1 MARGSSIGLPVR
13 RRGFDSRYLLCCA
26 SGRRRPPRSATSV
39 PPVAPLA
46 SLDGHERTKHVPARC
61 SGSNTVCKIVERG
74 STPRRA
80 SNASA
85 RGRDQRLLNAGLR
98 DRHAPEALRRIR
110 LVAQDAGFSIRQR
123 GFDSLMRRRISTH
136 GGQQVYEASSGSSTL
151 PGDTTL
157 LFVVGTIAAL
167 RRLRTG
173 FDSRRRDRWDG
184 ATVAHEF
191 HTLGI
196 SRFNSDPSNA
206 DDPRRDARFISAAAE
221 VRVPS
226 SALERRLTAGR
237 RLLTPFISVRIR
249 ALQQESLL
257 KGLAPTG
264 KRCMETTI
272 Q

>member
-1 MARGSSIGLPVR
+1 MRVRFPPSAPTARG
-13 RRGFDSRYLLCCA
+13 
-26 SGRRRPPRSATSV
+26 
-39 PPVAPLA
+39 
-46 SLDGHERTKHVPARC
+46 

-85 RGRDQRLLNAGLR
+85 RGRDQRLLNAGQR
-98 DRHAPEALRRIR
+98 DRHAPEAPCRIR
-110 LVAQDAGFSIRQR
+110 LVAEDAGFSIQR
-123 GFDSLMRRRISTH
+123 RWVRFPHATPHLHPRWAAGLRSQLGRFDSSWRYRSLRRR
-136 GGQQVYEASSGSSTL
+136 
-151 PGDTTL
+151 
-157 LFVVGTIAAL
+157 TIAAL

-173 FDSRRRDRWDG
+173 FDSRRRGRWDG

-237 RLLTPFISVRIR
+237 WPLTPFISVRIR
-249 ALQQESLL
+249 ALQHRHS
-257 KGLAPTG
+257 GVV
-264 KRCMETTI
+264 
-272 Q
+272 